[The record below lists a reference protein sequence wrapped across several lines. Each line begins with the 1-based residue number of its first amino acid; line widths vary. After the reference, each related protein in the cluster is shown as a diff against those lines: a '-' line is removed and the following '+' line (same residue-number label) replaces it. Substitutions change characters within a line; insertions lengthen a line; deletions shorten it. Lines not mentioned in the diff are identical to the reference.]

1 MNLCGRI
8 LRSVAIVFV
17 VSGLAPSLFAQCRQ
31 MGGALIT
38 NFGGVDANT
47 TLGPAS
53 GDLSGAVAASILDVA
68 PGANGTTVFTVQHHW
83 VTDSGHAIFF
93 KVARAVV
100 APVAPGVFG
109 VVSYDPVISGGT
121 GKFAGATGTLHVTG
135 EADLNTGT
143 LVFRYSGRVCLV
155 TP

>member
-1 MNLCGRI
+1 MNLCGRF
-8 LRSVAIVFV
+8 LRSAAMLFV
-17 VSGLAPSLFAQCRQ
+17 VSSLAPGLFAQCRQ

-53 GDLSGAVAASILDVA
+53 GDLSGAVAASILGVA

-83 VTDSGHAIFF
+83 VTDAGHAVFF
-93 KVARAVV
+93 RVAQATVS
-100 APVAPGVFG
+100 PVAPGVFG
-109 VVSYDPVISGGT
+109 VVSYEAVVNGGT
-121 GKFAGATGTLHVTG
+121 GKFAGATGTLHFTG
-135 EADLNTGT
+135 EADLNAGT
-143 LVFRYSGRVCLV
+143 LVLRYSGRVCLV

>member
-1 MNLCGRI
+1 MSLFGRI
-8 LRSVAIVFV
+8 LRGVAILFL
-17 VSGLAPSLFAQCRQ
+17 VSSLDPGLFGQCRQ

-53 GDLSGAVAASILDVA
+53 GDLSGAVAASILGVA

-83 VTDSGHAIFF
+83 VTDAGHAIFF
-93 KVARAVV
+93 KVAEATV

-109 VVSYDPVISGGT
+109 VVLYEAVISGGT
-121 GKFAGATGTLHVTG
+121 GKFAGATGTLHFTG
-135 EADLNTGT
+135 EADLNAGT
-143 LVFRYSGRVCLV
+143 IALRYNGRVCLAAQ
-155 TP
+155 

>member
-1 MNLCGRI
+1 EEDDFMNLSGRI
-8 LRSVAIVFV
+8 LRNAAILFL
-17 VSGLAPSLFAQCRQ
+17 VSSWAPGLFAQCRQ

-53 GDLSGAVAASILDVA
+53 GDLSGAVAASILGVT

-83 VTDSGHAIFF
+83 VTDGGDAIFF
-93 KVARAVV
+93 RVAQAVV

-109 VVSYDPVISGGT
+109 
-121 GKFAGATGTLHVTG
+121 FVT
-135 EADLNTGT
+135 
-143 LVFRYSGRVCLV
+143 Y
-155 TP
+155 

>member
-1 MNLCGRI
+1 MRHFSKFPRHIAI
-8 LRSVAIVFV
+8 LFLVF
-17 VSGLAPSLFAQCRQ
+17 SLAPILSAQCRQ

-109 VVSYDPVISGGT
+109 VVSYSAAANGGT
-121 GKFAGATGTLHVTG
+121 GKFAA
-135 EADLNTGT
+135 A
-143 LVFRYSGRVCLV
+143 SG
-155 TP
+155 

>member
-1 MNLCGRI
+1 MNLCGRF
-8 LRSVAIVFV
+8 LRSAAILFV
-17 VSGLAPSLFAQCRQ
+17 VSSLAPGLSAQCRQ

-53 GDLSGAVAASILDVA
+53 GDLSGAVAASILGVA

-83 VTDSGHAIFF
+83 VTDAGHAVFF
-93 KVARAVV
+93 RVAQATVS
-100 APVAPGVFG
+100 AVAPGVFG
-109 VVSYDPVISGGT
+109 VVSYEAVVNGGT
-121 GKFAGATGTLHVTG
+121 GKFAGATGTLHFTG
-135 EADLNTGT
+135 EADLNAGT
-143 LVFRYSGRVCLV
+143 LVLRYSGRVCLV

>member
-1 MNLCGRI
+1 MNFAKI
-8 LRSVAIVFV
+8 LRGFSILFFV
-17 VSGLAPSLFAQCRQ
+17 LNLAPSLLGQCRQ
-31 MGGALIT
+31 VGGSLIT

-53 GDLSGAVAASILDVA
+53 GDLGGAVAASILGVA

-93 KVARAVV
+93 KVAQATV

-109 VVSYDPVISGGT
+109 FVTYDAALSGGT
-121 GKFAGATGTLHVTG
+121 GKFTGATGTLHFTG
-135 EADLNTGT
+135 EADLNAGT
-143 LVFRYSGRVCLV
+143 IALRYNGKVCLA